1 MTAGGSAPP
10 LSLAERASRHERAVV
25 LAGLFLVVAAGL
37 YATYWSGNVLMMM
50 DAGGIVYVLLLF
62 VMWWTMMMAMMLPSA
77 APAILIYASMRRSM
91 AAKSGAQQP
100 LIVFVLGYVAIW
112 TAFSAAAVILQIA
125 THSVFELTPMYAL
138 TSALVGGVLLLA
150 AGAYQF
156 TPLKSAC
163 LRHCQSPFMYF
174 ARNWKNSA
182 SGVFGLG
189 LRHGLYCLGCCWVL
203 MLLLFYGGVME
214 LTWIVG
220 LAVFV
225 AAEKLLPVIGPLRHV
240 AGAGL
245 LLWGAYTLAMAM
257 A

>member
-1 MTAGGSAPP
+1 MAGGSTPP
-10 LSLAERASRHERAVV
+10 HSFAERLSKNERAVV
-25 LAGLFLVVAAGL
+25 LAGLAVVVAAGL
-37 YATYWSGNVLMMM
+37 YATLWSGNVLMMM
-50 DAGGIVYVLLLF
+50 MDASGAVYAALLF
-62 VMWWTMMMAMMLPSA
+62 VMWWTMMLAMMLPSA
-77 APAILIYASMRRSM
+77 APAILIYAALRRNM
-91 AAKSGAQQP
+91 IARFGPQP
-100 LIVFVLGYVAIW
+100 PLAIFVSGYVAIW
-112 TAFSAAAVILQIA
+112 TLFSAAAVILQLTTRHMI
-125 THSVFELTPMYAL
+125 ELTGMFAL
-138 TSALVGGVLLLA
+138 TSSLLGGVLLLA

-174 ARNWKNSA
+174 ARNWKTKA

-189 LRHGLYCLGCCWVL
+189 IRHGLYCLGCCWVL

-225 AAEKLLPVIGPLRHV
+225 AAEKLLPAIGPLRHL

-245 LLWGAYTLAMAM
+245 LLWGAFTLVKAFV
-257 A
+257 